1 MRRDQAPAILA
12 AVSPEQLKGEVLQ
25 AGVEVG
31 LLLGFGQDHLIRLR
45 EADRAAALA
54 ALISVIVENDLRWY
68 QALGFTLL
76 FEVDELRQ
84 AGVPEEFI
92 KRTEQ
97 RRRVEVE
104 RARLEAE
111 GAMSANPEGFD
122 EKEEPE
128 PTLGE
133 LLDDRRSDAMILHN
147 SNYFASQVSDL
158 NSSQLRELR
167 RRLEQWW
174 PEKPFA
180 ATITRTGTNSW
191 RQEGGAAAWVWL
203 GPAARPL
210 LSPRQWGELATC
222 GILFSNQSDWLKET
236 QSLEGVYE
244 AIEAIGSDGEPERWS
259 QLFGACVDPL
269 PNLLFERCADVLDP
283 EAAADPGSMGYRMA
297 SIAQRF
303 VAIGRGDL
311 ARRLA
316 GRLDQFAGALPP
328 ILAEHG
334 DLVAQ
339 REMFG
344 ELKRTLDED
353 KLPDD
358 HRLTWMGGVT
368 ETVMLP
374 ELFEV
379 LRRSYKLSDRPLPRV
394 MSGFGLHDVVNPTT
408 ETINRIG
415 GREAVAGYDE
425 LIDTGGDFRWLGL
438 HRDRVADAVLS
449 RDGERFAAL
458 AAARMGLPFLGG
470 EEADG

>member
-1 MRRDQAPAILA
+1 
-12 AVSPEQLKGEVLQ
+12 VLQ

-31 LLLGFGQDHLIRLR
+31 VLLGFGREHLVGLR

-54 ALISVIVENDLRWY
+54 ALASVIAENDLSWY
-68 QALGFTLL
+68 EALGFTLL
-76 FEVDELRQ
+76 FEVDELRK

-92 KRTEQ
+92 KRAEQ
-97 RRRVEVE
+97 RRRVEAE
-104 RARLEAE
+104 RAKLEAE
-111 GAMSANPEGFD
+111 GAMPADPDRPD
-122 EKEEPE
+122 EEEERE

-133 LLDDRRSDAMILHN
+133 LLDDRHSDAMILSN
-147 SNYFASQVSDL
+147 SRYFAPQVSDL
-158 NSSQLRELR
+158 NPLQLRELR

-174 PEKPFA
+174 PKKPFV
-180 ATITRTGTNSW
+180 ATITRTDANSW
-191 RQEGGAAAWVWL
+191 RQEVGAAAWVWL
-203 GPAARPL
+203 GPAARPS
-210 LSPRQWGELATC
+210 LSARQWGELATC
-222 GILFSNQSDWLKET
+222 GILFSNQSDWLRET

-244 AIEAIGSDGEPERWS
+244 AIEAIGSDGDPERWS
-259 QLFGACVDPL
+259 QLFEACEDPL
-269 PNLLFERCADVLDP
+269 PNLVFERCADVLDP
-283 EAAADPGSMGYRMA
+283 KAAADPGSMAYRMA

-303 VAIGRGDL
+303 VSTGRGDL

-316 GRLDQFAGALPP
+316 GRLDDFAGALPP
-328 ILAEHG
+328 LLAEHG
-334 DLVAQ
+334 DLGAQ
-339 REMFG
+339 QKMFG

-408 ETINRIG
+408 ETISRIG

-425 LIDTGGDFRWLGL
+425 LIDDGGDFRWLGAQ
-438 HRDRVADAVLS
+438 RDRVAATVLTE
-449 RDGERFAAL
+449 DGERFAAEASKQL
-458 AAARMGLPFLGG
+458 ELPMLG
-470 EEADG
+470 DGHS